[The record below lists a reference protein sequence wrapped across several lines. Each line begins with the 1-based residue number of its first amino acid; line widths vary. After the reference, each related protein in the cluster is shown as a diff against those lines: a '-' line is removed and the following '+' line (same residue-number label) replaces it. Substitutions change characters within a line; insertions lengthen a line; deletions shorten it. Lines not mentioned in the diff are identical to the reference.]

1 MKRSISVGEITADIE
16 NGISDT
22 ELMRKYGLS
31 EKGLNMLFDGL
42 LKAVSRG
49 SSHISVDSDRSE
61 S

>member
-1 MKRSISVGEITADIE
+1 MKRSIAVEEVTADIK

-31 EKGLNMLFDGL
+31 EKGLKNLFDGL

-49 SSHISVDSDRSE
+49 SKHIPVDSDRSE